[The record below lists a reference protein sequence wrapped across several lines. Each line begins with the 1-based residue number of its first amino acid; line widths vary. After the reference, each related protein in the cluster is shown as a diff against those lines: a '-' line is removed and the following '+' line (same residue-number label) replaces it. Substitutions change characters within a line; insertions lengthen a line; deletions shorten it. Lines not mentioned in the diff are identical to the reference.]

1 MVACMAVMARET
13 WTDERLDDLNAR
25 VQKGFDEVKSEV
37 KDLRQ
42 ETNEGF
48 ARVDA
53 RFQGIDA
60 RFQGLDARFD
70 ALQRTM
76 IVCAAGVIGS
86 IAASVVGTLIVTQL

>member
-1 MVACMAVMARET
+1 MAVMARDT
-13 WTDERLDDLNAR
+13 WTDQRLDDLNAR
-25 VQKGFDEVKSEV
+25 VGKGFDEVKGEI

-42 ETNEGF
+42 EMNEGF
-48 ARVDA
+48 ARN
-53 RFQGIDA
+53 DA

-86 IAASVVGTLIVTQL
+86 IAASVIGGLIVTQL